1 MVSSSSFYT
10 SFIFLT
16 NCLFAFSK
24 RRLTYALAFY
34 TLTMTSIVV
43 HGIYS
48 SLATVIL
55 DRLAISNIVMLG
67 SYHLLKTRPS
77 RPVLCCIASTFII
90 VAWTY
95 FYGYFTNQ
103 FCFSTNLETA
113 SYCNSFI
120 HVVSSLGHHLIIS
133 TL

>member
-1 MVSSSSFYT
+1 MVSSFYS

-16 NCLFAFSK
+16 NCIFAFSK

-43 HGIYS
+43 HGIYTS
-48 SLATVIL
+48 VATIFL
-55 DRLAISNIVMLG
+55 DRLAILNIVMLG
-67 SYHLLKTRPS
+67 SYYLISESRPS
-77 RPVLCCIASTFII
+77 LALYCCIALTFL
-90 VAWTY
+90 VVVGTY

-103 FCFSTNLETA
+103 FCFSVNKETA